1 MANKK
6 STEGIT
12 FKKNENFSEWFTQV
26 IENAELVD
34 VRNGVKGFTII
45 RPWAAMT
52 IENMF
57 EFLEKEL
64 QKKGHKPT
72 FMPSVIP
79 KENLIKESEHVQ
91 GFTPEVFWLK
101 NIKEDNDSE
110 KEQELALRPTSE
122 TLYTPM
128 FKYWVSGHRDL
139 PLKLYQRGH
148 VFRLDTKATRPLIR
162 GREFIWIEC
171 HDAFESKED
180 AEAQVQED
188 IDTTEKVMHKIY
200 GVPFL
205 PMKRPEWDKF
215 AGAEYTVGS
224 DCFMPDGKLIQQPS
238 THLMGQKF
246 SKAFNATFKNK
257 DEKREYLWTTAYG
270 PAISRILA
278 SVIATHGDDS
288 GMILPF
294 SISPLQVIIVPIFN
308 ASNKE
313 KVLKKATDIM
323 KSFEKLN
330 IRVEIDERDYKRPG
344 EKYHIWEIKG
354 VPFRIEFG
362 EKELIKDEIIVFT
375 RDTKNKETLKLK
387 NIKDIVKWGKDFD
400 KRLLEKADKMAKGKI
415 VDCSSKNE
423 IKKALDSGKVA
434 RINFCSVGKQGIK
447 CADII
452 EREING
458 DVRGTLANK
467 DEKPKPGSECMF
479 CKKPAK
485 KVVYVGRSY

>member
-1 MANKK
+1 MGNKK
-6 STEGIT
+6 SIEGIT
-12 FKKNENFSEWFTQV
+12 VKKEENFSEWFTQIV
-26 IENAELVD
+26 EKAEMVD
-34 VRNGVKGFTII
+34 LRLGVKGFTII

-52 IENMF
+52 MENMF
-57 EFLEKEL
+57 EYLEKEL
-64 QKKGHKPT
+64 QKKGHRPT
-72 FMPSVIP
+72 FMPCVIP
-79 KENLIKESEHVQ
+79 KENLMKESEHVE

-101 NIKEDNDSE
+101 DINEG
-110 KEQELALRPTSE
+110 QELALRPTSE

-139 PLKLYQRGH
+139 PLKLYQRGS

-171 HDAFESKED
+171 HDAFETKEQ

-188 IDTTEKVMHKIY
+188 IDTTEKVMHQIY

-270 PAISRILA
+270 PAVSRILA

-288 GMILPF
+288 GMILPYA
-294 SISPLQVIIVPIFN
+294 IVPIQVIVVPIFN
-308 ASNKE
+308 AENKK
-313 KVLKKATDIM
+313 KVLKKANSILKD
-323 KSFEKLN
+323 LN
-330 IRVEIDERDYKRPG
+330 KAGIKAEVDERDYKRPG
-344 EKYHIWEIKG
+344 EKYHIWELKG

-362 EKELIKDEIIVFT
+362 EKELVKDEVILFT
-375 RDTKNKETLKLK
+375 RDTKKKETLKLK
-387 NIKDIVKWGKDFD
+387 NIKSISKLGKEFD
-400 KRLLEKADKMAKGKI
+400 KRLLDRADKFAEGRI
-415 VDCSSKNE
+415 IDCSSKKE
-423 IKKALDSGKVA
+423 IKQALDSGKVA
-434 RINFCSVGKQGIK
+434 RINFCSVEKEGVP

-452 EREING
+452 ERDFHG

-467 DEKPKPGSECMF
+467 NEKAKGDCIF
-479 CKKPAK
+479 CRKPAT

>member
-1 MANKK
+1 MGNKK
-6 STEGIT
+6 SIEGIT
-12 FKKNENFSEWFTQV
+12 VKKEENFSEWFTQIV
-26 IENAELVD
+26 EKAELVD
-34 VRNGVKGFTII
+34 IRNGVKGFTII

-52 IENMF
+52 MENMF
-57 EFLEKEL
+57 MPLEKEL

-79 KENLIKESEHVQ
+79 KENLMKESEHVE

-101 NIKEDNDSE
+101 NVKEDGDN
-110 KEQELALRPTSE
+110 QELALRPTSE

-128 FKYWVSGHRDL
+128 FKYWISGHRDL

-171 HDAFESKED
+171 HDAFETKEQ

-205 PMKRPEWDKF
+205 PMKRPDWDKF

-257 DEKREYLWTTAYG
+257 DEKREHLWTTAYG
-270 PAISRILA
+270 PAVSRILA

-288 GMILPF
+288 GMILPYA
-294 SISPLQVIIVPIFN
+294 ISPLQVIIVPIFN
-308 ASNKE
+308 SENKN
-313 KVLKKATDIM
+313 KILKKSKDIL
-323 KSFEKLN
+323 KNLEKLD
-330 IRVEIDERDYKRPG
+330 IKGEIDERDYKRPG
-344 EKYHIWEIKG
+344 EKYHIWELKG

-362 EKELIKDEIIVFT
+362 EKELSKDEVILFT
-375 RDTKNKETLKLK
+375 RDTKKKETLKLK
-387 NIKDIVKWGKDFD
+387 NIKNILKLGKEFD
-400 KRLLEKADKMAKGKI
+400 KRLLDKADKFANGRI
-415 VDCSSKNE
+415 INCSNKKE
-423 IKKALDSGKVA
+423 IKQALDSGKVA
-434 RINFCSVGKQGIK
+434 RINFCSVEKQGVP
-447 CADII
+447 CADTI
-452 EREING
+452 ERELHG

-467 DEKPKPGSECMF
+467 DEKAKGDCIF
-479 CKKPAK
+479 CKKPAT
-485 KVVYVGRSY
+485 KVVYIGRSY